1 MEEKDF
7 DVQEALKE
15 IIEYVGH
22 LANEITEIKTSIMD
36 NLISP
41 INEEYDKM
49 QYENALSDFRCKY
62 AEKLE
67 PMSDKLKAIESDDE
81 FDVVK
86 KAFDGFMNRT
96 DGMEQDTY
104 VEKFAEKVQSQID
117 AIGKAFG
124 VEPEKI
130 EEVKIETEDGEVK
143 AEVED
148 GEVTNVE
155 GEENVEESVE
165 EGVKTED
172 TSIEEPTEKPTE
184 ELTEEPKEEVVEEE
198 EVKEEKEEPEEK
210 PKKPSISERIHSIT
224 H

>member
-7 DVQEALKE
+7 DVQGAIKE
-15 IIEYVGH
+15 LIEYVGH
-22 LANEITEIKTSIMD
+22 LANEITEIKTTMMD
-36 NLISP
+36 ELINP
-41 INEEYDKM
+41 IHEEYDKM

-67 PMSDKLKAIESDDE
+67 PMSDKLKAIEADDG

-155 GEENVEESVE
+155 GEENIEESVE

-172 TSIEEPTEKPTE
+172 TSTEEPI
-184 ELTEEPKEEVVEEE
+184 EEPKEEVVEEK
-198 EVKEEKEEPEEK
+198 EVKEEKDEPEEK

>member
-7 DVQEALKE
+7 DVQGALKE

-36 NLISP
+36 NLINP
-41 INEEYDKM
+41 IHEEYDKM

-67 PMSDKLKAIESDDE
+67 PMSDKLKAIEADDG

-86 KAFDGFMNRT
+86 KAFDGFINRT

-104 VEKFAEKVQSQID
+104 VEKFAEKVQGQID

-124 VEPEKI
+124 IEPEKI

-155 GEENVEESVE
+155 GEENVTDEPEPS
-165 EGVKTED
+165 T
-172 TSIEEPTEKPTE
+172 EEPTEEPIE
-184 ELTEEPKEEVVEEE
+184 EPIEEPKEEVKEEE
-198 EVKEEKEEPEEK
+198 IKEEKEEQ

>member
-7 DVQEALKE
+7 DVQGAIKE
-15 IIEYVGH
+15 LIEYVGH
-22 LANEITEIKTSIMD
+22 LANEITEIKTTMMD
-36 NLISP
+36 ELINP
-41 INEEYDKM
+41 IHEEYDKM

-67 PMSDKLKAIESDDE
+67 PMSEKLKAIEADDG

-86 KAFDGFMNRT
+86 KAFDGFINRT

-104 VEKFAEKVQSQID
+104 VEKFAEKVQGQID

-148 GEVTNVE
+148 GEVTNIE
-155 GEENVEESVE
+155 GEENITEEPSTE
-165 EGVKTED
+165 E
-172 TSIEEPTEKPTE
+172 SIEES
-184 ELTEEPKEEVVEEE
+184 TEEPIEEPIEEVKEEE
-198 EVKEEKEEPEEK
+198 EIKEEKEEPEEK

>member
-1 MEEKDF
+1 MNKDF
-7 DVQEALKE
+7 DVQAALKE

-41 INEEYDKM
+41 IQKEYEDM
-49 QYENALSDFRCKY
+49 TYNNALSDFRCKY

-67 PMSDKLKAIESDDE
+67 PMSDKLKAIEADDG

-104 VEKFAEKVQSQID
+104 VDRFVEKVQGQID

-155 GEENVEESVE
+155 GEKTEENVEESVE
-165 EGVKTED
+165 EPSTEES
-172 TSIEEPTEKPTE
+172 TEETIEETTEEPTEEPTE
-184 ELTEEPKEEVVEEE
+184 EVKEEEPKE
-198 EVKEEKEEPEEK
+198 EVKEEKEE

>member
-1 MEEKDF
+1 MEENTENF
-7 DVQEALKE
+7 DVQAALKE

-41 INEEYDKM
+41 IQKEYEDM
-49 QYENALSDFRCKY
+49 TYNNALSDFRCKY

-67 PMSDKLKAIESDDE
+67 PMSDKLKAIEADDG

-104 VEKFAEKVQSQID
+104 VEKFVEKVQGQID

-124 VEPEKI
+124 IEPEKI

-155 GEENVEESVE
+155 GEENVED
-165 EGVKTED
+165 VKTED
-172 TSIEEPTEKPTE
+172 TSTEEPTDEPIEEPK
-184 ELTEEPKEEVVEEE
+184 EEPKEEVVEEKEEEKE
-198 EVKEEKEEPEEK
+198 EVKEEE

>member
-7 DVQEALKE
+7 DVQGAIKE
-15 IIEYVGH
+15 LIEYVGH
-22 LANEITEIKTSIMD
+22 LANEITEIKTTMMD
-36 NLISP
+36 ELINP
-41 INEEYDKM
+41 IHEEYDKM

-67 PMSDKLKAIESDDE
+67 PMSDKLKAIEADDG

-104 VEKFAEKVQSQID
+104 VEKFVEKVQGQID

-155 GEENVEESVE
+155 GEENVED
-165 EGVKTED
+165 VKTED
-172 TSIEEPTEKPTE
+172 TSIEEPAEKPTE
-184 ELTEEPKEEVVEEE
+184 ELTEEPKEEVVEEKD
-198 EVKEEKEEPEEK
+198 EVKEEKEEQ

>member
-7 DVQEALKE
+7 DVQGAIKE
-15 IIEYVGH
+15 LIEYVGH
-22 LANEITEIKTSIMD
+22 LANEITEIKTTMMD
-36 NLISP
+36 ELINP
-41 INEEYDKM
+41 IHEEYDKM

-67 PMSDKLKAIESDDE
+67 PMSDKLKAIEADDG

-104 VEKFAEKVQSQID
+104 VEKFAEKVQGQID

-155 GEENVEESVE
+155 GEAVEE
-165 EGVKTED
+165 TPPA
-172 TSIEEPTEKPTE
+172 TEEPTEEKV
-184 ELTEEPKEEVVEEE
+184 KEVVEEE
-198 EVKEEKEEPEEK
+198 KEPAEVPVEEVKEEEKVEE

>member
-7 DVQEALKE
+7 DVQGAIKE
-15 IIEYVGH
+15 LIEYVGH
-22 LANEITEIKTSIMD
+22 LANEITEIKTTMMD
-36 NLISP
+36 ELINP
-41 INEEYDKM
+41 IHEEYDKM

-67 PMSDKLKAIESDDE
+67 PMSDKLKAIEADDG

-155 GEENVEESVE
+155 GEAVEE
-165 EGVKTED
+165 TPPA
-172 TSIEEPTEKPTE
+172 TEEPTEEKV
-184 ELTEEPKEEVVEEE
+184 KEVVEEE
-198 EVKEEKEEPEEK
+198 KEPAEVPVEEVKEEEKEEPEEK

>member
-1 MEEKDF
+1 MEGNMEKDF
-7 DVQEALKE
+7 DVQAALKE

-22 LANEITEIKTSIMD
+22 LANEITEIKTTMMD
-36 NLISP
+36 ELINP
-41 INEEYDKM
+41 IHEEYDRM

-67 PMSDKLKAIESDDE
+67 PMSDKLKAIEADDG

-86 KAFDGFMNRT
+86 KAFDGFMDRT

-104 VEKFAEKVQSQID
+104 VEKFVEKVQGQID

-124 VEPEKI
+124 IEPEKI

-155 GEENVEESVE
+155 GEENVENVE
-165 EGVKTED
+165 TED
-172 TSIEEPTEKPTE
+172 TSTEEATEEHTEEPTEE
-184 ELTEEPKEEVVEEE
+184 VKEEVEEEE
-198 EVKEEKEEPEEK
+198 EVKEEKEE